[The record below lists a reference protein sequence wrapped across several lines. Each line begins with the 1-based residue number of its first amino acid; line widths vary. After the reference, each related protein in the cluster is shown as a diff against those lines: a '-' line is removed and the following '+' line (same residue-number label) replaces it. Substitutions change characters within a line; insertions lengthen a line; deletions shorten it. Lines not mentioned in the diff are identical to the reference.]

1 MNTNNIQK
9 VNYQKILDKITD
21 KIEKECAEEK
31 IAQLF
36 SFMHAARLA
45 AAMFLNI

>member
-1 MNTNNIQK
+1 MKKQDYDEF
-9 VNYQKILDKITD
+9 VMDILK
-21 KIEKECAEEK
+21 KRSVLREK

>member
-21 KIEKECAEEK
+21 KLRRSVLREK

>member
-9 VNYQKILDKITD
+9 VNYQKILDKIT
-21 KIEKECAEEK
+21 EK

>member
-21 KIEKECAEEK
+21 KIEKECA
-31 IAQLF
+31 
-36 SFMHAARLA
+36 ARLA